1 MLCAAPA
8 TYEAAG
14 VVSAKERELIVD
26 LELTGKRAIVTGG
39 SRGIGKAIARE
50 LAREGADVVIAARGK
65 DKLEATAAELS
76 AETGRRVVP
85 LVVDTGDETSVNA
98 LVERA
103 VAALGGVDIL
113 VNNAALPGGISPATR
128 LDQIVDA
135 QVIEDINIKV
145 VGYLRTARA
154 VAPHLIAN
162 GWGRII
168 NIGGLA
174 VRKTGRPVA
183 TLRNVGVAAITK
195 NLADELGPKG
205 INVTVVHPGATR
217 TERVRPEPEKDLA
230 ASVSIGR
237 IVDAREVAW
246 VVTFLASPRSVAI
259 NGDSVVAG
267 GGSVGPIYY

>member
-1 MLCAAPA
+1 M
-8 TYEAAG
+8 
-14 VVSAKERELIVD
+14 D

-65 DKLEATAAELS
+65 DKLEATAAELA

-85 LVVDTGDETSVNA
+85 LVVDTGNETSVNV

-113 VNNAALPGGISPATR
+113 VNNAAVPGGISTATR

-154 VAPHLIAN
+154 VAPHLVAN

-174 VRKTGRPVA
+174 VRKAGRPVA

-217 TERVRPEPEKDLA
+217 TERVRPEPEKEFA

-259 NGDSVVAG
+259 NGDAVVAG

>member
-1 MLCAAPA
+1 M
-8 TYEAAG
+8 
-14 VVSAKERELIVD
+14 D

-85 LVVDTGDETSVNA
+85 LVVDTADETSVNA

-113 VNNAALPGGISPATR
+113 VNNAALPGGISTATR
-128 LDQIVDA
+128 LEQVIDA
-135 QVIEDINIKV
+135 QVLEDINIKV

-259 NGDSVVAG
+259 NGDAVVAG

>member
-1 MLCAAPA
+1 M
-8 TYEAAG
+8 
-14 VVSAKERELIVD
+14 D
-26 LELTGKRAIVTGG
+26 LELTGKRVIVTGG
-39 SRGIGKAIARE
+39 SRGIG
-50 LAREGADVVIAARGK
+50 
-65 DKLEATAAELS
+65 
-76 AETGRRVVP
+76 
-85 LVVDTGDETSVNA
+85 
-98 LVERA
+98 
-103 VAALGGVDIL
+103 
-113 VNNAALPGGISPATR
+113 
-128 LDQIVDA
+128 
-135 QVIEDINIKV
+135 

-174 VRKTGRPVA
+174 VRKAGRPIA

-217 TERVRPEPEKDLA
+217 TERARPEAEKDLA

-246 VVTFLASPRSVAI
+246 VVAFLTSPRSVAI
-259 NGDSVVAG
+259 NGDAVVAG

>member
-1 MLCAAPA
+1 M
-8 TYEAAG
+8 
-14 VVSAKERELIVD
+14 D

-50 LAREGADVVIAARGK
+50 LAREGADVVIAARGR

-85 LVVDTGDETSVNA
+85 LVVDTGNETSVNA

-113 VNNAALPGGISPATR
+113 VNNAAVPGGISTATR

-174 VRKTGRPVA
+174 VRKAGRPVA

-217 TERVRPEPEKDLA
+217 TERVRPEPEKDIA

-246 VVTFLASPRSVAI
+246 VVAFLASPRSVAI
-259 NGDSVVAG
+259 NGDAVVAG

>member
-1 MLCAAPA
+1 M
-8 TYEAAG
+8 
-14 VVSAKERELIVD
+14 D

-259 NGDSVVAG
+259 NGDAVVAG

>member
-1 MLCAAPA
+1 M
-8 TYEAAG
+8 
-14 VVSAKERELIVD
+14 D

-65 DKLEATAAELS
+65 DKLEATAAELA

-85 LVVDTGDETSVNA
+85 LVVDTGNETSVNA

-113 VNNAALPGGISPATR
+113 VNNAALPGGISTATR
-128 LDQIVDA
+128 LEQVVDA
-135 QVIEDINIKV
+135 QVLEDINIKV

-246 VVTFLASPRSVAI
+246 VVAFLASPRSVAI